1 MKIGIESELPVV
13 DRQGVAASYPAV
25 QAVFRHLVEQ
35 DNFEPYFD
43 TLSGAL
49 LGAKRPQDGGTLD
62 VGTDYGVCT
71 LEVAFPPREGF
82 ASAQAA
88 WNECLD
94 SVLLPA
100 LASQRLSV
108 LGYGC
113 QPKTE
118 TLGRAYIAGK
128 DHYELFATL
137 VERYPSHY
145 AFDAWPGFAAL
156 QFNVDVPLSQIV
168 TSCNTLIKLSPLIWA
183 WGANS
188 SVFGGRIQPWLSLRV
203 KGYTALAECNPFFAH
218 RLHIPRRYYTSLAD
232 YMREAWSLPLFEIKR
247 DGRIY
252 YPVEEGLT
260 TADFASAGQATFIDL
275 GGEKAT
281 LSCTAA
287 DLATGL
293 IFYWPAVRV
302 KVRLDEGVA
311 VADIVEAVA
320 ADRAESV
327 LVDQGCGSFI
337 EIRHLPSMAR
347 HEGFS
352 WLAMFLAWLQ
362 DIEGCR
368 ALVEG
373 WTLEEVRACTAE
385 VLTRGWAARIQERP
399 LREWGTAALDLAV
412 GALAAKPVAPPEAL
426 APLAQRLEHETCPAA
441 DAVRVVREHGI
452 DTLIERLRLG

>member
-13 DRQGVAASYPAV
+13 DQHGVAASYPAV
-25 QAVFRHLVEQ
+25 QAVFRHLVERGG
-35 DNFEPYFD
+35 FEPYFD

-82 ASAQAA
+82 GSAQAA
-88 WNECLD
+88 WNECFD

-100 LASQRLSV
+100 LASQKLSV

-118 TLGRAYIAGK
+118 TLGRAHIADKG
-128 DHYELFATL
+128 HYKLWTILA
-137 VERYPSHY
+137 ERYPSHY
-145 AFDAWPGFAAL
+145 AADAWPGFAAL
-156 QFNVDVPLSQIV
+156 QFNVDVPPSQIV
-168 TSCNTLIKLSPLIWA
+168 TSCNTLIKLSPLICA

-188 SVFGGRIQPWLSLRV
+188 SVFGGRVQPWLSLRV
-203 KGYTALAECNPFFAH
+203 KGYLTLAEGNPFFAH
-218 RLHIPRRYYTSLAD
+218 RLHIPRRLYTSVAD
-232 YMREAWSLPLFEIKR
+232 YMREAWSLPLFEILR
-247 DGRIY
+247 DGKIY

-260 TADFASAGQATFIDL
+260 TADFASVDRAKFITL
-275 GGEKAT
+275 SGEKVT

-293 IFYWPAVRV
+293 VFYWPAVRV
-302 KVRLDEGVA
+302 KMQLDEGAA
-311 VADIVEAVA
+311 VADIIEAVA
-320 ADRAESV
+320 ADRAESI
-327 LVDQGCGSFI
+327 LVDQGRGSFI

-347 HEGFS
+347 DEGFS

-368 ALVEG
+368 DLVEG
-373 WTLEEVRACTAE
+373 WTLEEVRACAAE
-385 VLTRGWAARIQERP
+385 VLTQGWAARIQGRP
-399 LREWGTAALDLAV
+399 LKEWGTAALDLAI
-412 GALAAKPVAPPEAL
+412 GALANEPIAPPEAL
-426 APLAQRLEHETCPAA
+426 TPLVQRLEDGTCPAT
-441 DAVRVVREHGI
+441 DAARVIRQHGI
-452 DTLIERLRLG
+452 DALVEQLRLS